1 MSTWRSINHTLSSK
15 TEAEVLEMLLLERQ
29 TQKRVTILERL
40 HQRYT
45 TLRAARE
52 RIEIMKEATK
62 WNHSSLCWSSARLIT
77 WRGTDMNI
85 LLLCLLM
92 GAGVVATIVVITI
105 YVEFFLDWLPN
116 NWKKKHAWV

>member
-15 TEAEVLEMLLLERQ
+15 TEAAVLEMLDAERNGA
-29 TQKRVTILERL
+29 KRITILERL

-62 WNHSSLCWSSARLIT
+62 
-77 WRGTDMNI
+77 
-85 LLLCLLM
+85 
-92 GAGVVATIVVITI
+92 
-105 YVEFFLDWLPN
+105 
-116 NWKKKHAWV
+116 